1 MELKKCPKG
10 HYYDPQK
17 HSSCPYC
24 GVNINADIVTGRV
37 NPSDDIPVT
46 QPLRPAFQQT
56 ENVSPQEP
64 VTMAKGMGA
73 AKGGERTVAFY
84 KKAVGID
91 PMVGWLVCIDGP
103 DKGRDYRIKS
113 GRNFIGR
120 AETMDI
126 CISGDKMISR
136 EKHAIIIYDPK
147 TKKFM
152 VQPGESR
159 EMFYLNESGVYEIT
173 PINARDILEI
183 GESKLVFVPFCGEEF
198 TWE

>member
-24 GVNINADIVTGRV
+24 GVNVNADIVTGRV
-37 NPSDDIPVT
+37 NPASDIPVT
-46 QPLRPAFQQT
+46 QPLRQT
-56 ENVSPQEP
+56 PSPNPTAPVSEP
-64 VTMAKGMGA
+64 VTMAKGKA
-73 AKGGERTVAFY
+73 NAKGGDRTVAFY
-84 KKAVGID
+84 KKTVGID
-91 PMVGWLVCIDGP
+91 PMVGWLVCIEGP

-120 AETMDI
+120 AENMDI

-136 EKHAIIIYDPK
+136 EKHAIIVYDPK
-147 TKKFM
+147 NKKFM

-159 EMFYLNESGVYEIT
+159 EMFYLNDSGVYEIES
-173 PINARDILEI
+173 ISARDILEM
-183 GESKLVFVPFCGEEF
+183 GETKLMFIPFCGEEF